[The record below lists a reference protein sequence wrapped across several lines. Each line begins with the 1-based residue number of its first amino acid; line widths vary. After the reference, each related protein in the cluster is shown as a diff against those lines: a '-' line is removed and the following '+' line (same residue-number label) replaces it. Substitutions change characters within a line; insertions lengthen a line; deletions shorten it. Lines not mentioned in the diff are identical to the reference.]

1 MNFLKV
7 LKIAGRA
14 LTRNTM
20 RSVLTMLGI
29 IIGVGAVIAMVAVGQ
44 GAKAQVE
51 AQIASIG
58 SNLLIVFPGSTTQ
71 GGIHAGSGTI
81 TTLTEDDAEA
91 IQKELSSVHLV
102 APSLR
107 SVAQVVGANQN
118 WSTAVTGSTPAFFE
132 IRDWPLESGNS
143 FTQSDVIGAT
153 KVAVLGKTVANNL
166 FGARNPVGQIIR
178 IQHVP
183 FKVVGVLSPKGQ
195 SAMGQDQDD
204 TVIIPF
210 FTLQKRIMGVTYA
223 GTILVSAN
231 SSQETLIAQE
241 EVRLLLRQRHH
252 IPPGQDDDFTVRNM
266 TDIAAAAEASSRVM
280 TLLLGSIAS
289 VSLIVGGI
297 GIMNIMLV
305 SVTERTREIGIRMA
319 VGARGWDIL
328 WQFLV
333 EAVVLSVSGGVLG
346 VVLGVGGSQVIS
358 AFVHWPTIISPQSIL
373 LALIFSIAI
382 GVFFGLYP
390 ARRAA
395 SLDPIEALRYE

>member
-1 MNFLKV
+1 MNLLIVF
-7 LKIAGRA
+7 KIAGRA
-14 LTRNTM
+14 LARNTM
-20 RSVLTMLGI
+20 RSALTMLGI

-58 SNLLIVFPGSTTQ
+58 SNMLMVFPGSTTQ
-71 GGIHAGSGTI
+71 AGVRGGSGTM
-81 TTLTEDDAEA
+81 TTLTNDDALA
-91 IQKELSSVHLV
+91 IQRELSSVRLA

-107 SVAQVVGANQN
+107 TVAQVVSANQN
-118 WSTAVTGSTPAFFE
+118 WSTSVTGSSPEYFVV
-132 IRDWPLESGNS
+132 RDWS
-143 FTQSDVIGAT
+143 FSAGGPFTPSDLKGAAKT
-153 KVAVLGKTVANNL
+153 AVLGKTVADNL
-166 FGARNPVGQIIR
+166 FGSQDPIGQIIR
-178 IQHVP
+178 IRNVP
-183 FKVVGVLSPKGQ
+183 FKVIGLLSPKGQ

-204 TVIIPF
+204 TVIIPLS
-210 FTLQKRIMGVTYA
+210 TLQKRIMGVTHIQ
-223 GTILVSAN
+223 TILVSAN
-231 SSQETLIAQE
+231 SPEETVTAQE
-241 EVRLLLRQRHH
+241 EVQRLLRQRHR

-319 VGARGWDIL
+319 VGARGRDIL
-328 WQFLV
+328 LQFLV
-333 EAVVLSVSGGVLG
+333 EAIVLSLSGGILG
-346 VVLGVGGSQVIS
+346 VILGVASSRIIS
-358 AFVHWPTIISPQSIL
+358 VFVHWPTIISPSSIL
-373 LALIFSIAI
+373 LASVFSITI

-395 SLDPIEALRYE
+395 SLHPIEALRYE